1 MLVAT
6 GVHRAGRRRPSL
18 VAAAVLVAALLAVSA
33 LVLASRPTQASLP
46 ARSSIAFV
54 DGNDVIVVSGDPTRS
69 GTLLTEETSG
79 DESCC
84 TLAWSPDGRHL
95 LIGSD
100 EHLSTVQ
107 ADGSGHHEI
116 VDEEIV
122 SGTPAW
128 SPDGT
133 TIAIGFEVDGSPR
146 LFVLDADGGA
156 MRDLTPDR
164 QAIGDVGSYA
174 WSPDG
179 RSIAF
184 GAGPGAAATDAR
196 STLDVVAAAGGPVRR
211 VATAADGWG
220 VTQWSS
226 PAWSPDGAS
235 ILYDVSAGT
244 PLDIRLEIVS
254 TLEGGASPV
263 ELSPVGQDAYAP
275 VWSPDGRRIA
285 FTVWR
290 GGTGPADL
298 YVMNAD
304 GTGVRMLADDVSPN
318 DHPWS
323 PDGASIV
330 FGRGMKGSGRDGLW
344 LVNVATG
351 AAGRLSDQSVTGGI
365 AWRPS
370 D

>member
-1 MLVAT
+1 MLIAT
-6 GVHRAGRRRPSL
+6 GVHRAGRRRASIA
-18 VAAAVLVAALLAVSA
+18 AAAVLVAALLAVGA
-33 LVLASRPTQASLP
+33 VALASRPMQASLP
-46 ARSSIAFV
+46 VGSSIAFIH
-54 DGNDVIVVSGDPTRS
+54 GNDVVVVNADPTRS
-69 GTLLTEETSG
+69 ATLLTEETSG

-84 TLAWSPDGRHL
+84 TLAWSADGRRL

-100 EHLSTVQ
+100 EHLSTAE

-133 TIAIGFEVDGSPR
+133 KIAIGFEVDGSPR
-146 LFVLDADGGA
+146 LFVIGADGSG
-156 MRDLTPDR
+156 MRNLTTDR

-184 GAGPGAAATDAR
+184 GAAPGAAATDAR

-211 VATAADGWG
+211 IATAPDGWG
-220 VTQWSS
+220 VTEWSS
-226 PAWSPDGAS
+226 PVWSPDGDS
-235 ILYDVSAGT
+235 IVYDVSAGT
-244 PLDIRLEIVS
+244 PLDIRIEIVS
-254 TLEGGASPV
+254 ALEGGGSPR
-263 ELSPVGQDAYAP
+263 ELSAVGEDAYAP

-285 FTVWR
+285 FTIWR

-304 GTGVRMLADDVSPN
+304 GTGVRKLADDVSPN

-323 PDGASIV
+323 PDGGSIV
-330 FGRGMKGSGRDGLW
+330 FGRGGRGSGLDGLW
-344 LVNVATG
+344 LVNAATG
-351 AAGRLSDQSVTGGI
+351 DAGRLADQSVTGGI
-365 AWRPS
+365 AWRAAG
-370 D
+370 

>member
-6 GVHRAGRRRPSL
+6 GVHRPRRRRASL
-18 VAAAVLVAALLAVSA
+18 AAAGVLVAALLAVGA
-33 LVLASRPTQASLP
+33 LALAGRPHQASLP
-46 ARSSIAFV
+46 AGSSIAFV
-54 DGNDVIVVSGDPTRS
+54 HGNDVVVVSGEPARS

-84 TLAWSPDGRHL
+84 TLAWSADGRHL

-100 EHLSTVQ
+100 EHLSTAA

-133 TIAIGFEVDGSPR
+133 QIAIAFEVDGSPR
-146 LFVLDADGGA
+146 LFVLGADGGG

-164 QAIGDVGSYA
+164 QSIGDVGSYA

-184 GAGPGAAATDAR
+184 GAAPGAAANDAR
-196 STLDVVAAAGGPVRR
+196 STLDLVAATGGSVRQIS
-211 VATAADGWG
+211 TAADGWG
-220 VTQWSS
+220 VTEWSS
-226 PAWSPDGAS
+226 PAWSPDGTS

-244 PLDIRLEIVS
+244 PLDIRVEVVS
-254 TLEGGASPV
+254 ALEGGASPLQ
-263 ELSPVGQDAYAP
+263 LSPVGEDAYAP

-290 GGTGPADL
+290 AGTGPADL

-304 GTGVRMLADDVSPN
+304 GTGARKLADDVSPN
-318 DHPWS
+318 DHPWA

-330 FGRGMKGSGRDGLW
+330 FGRGGTGSGLDGLW
-344 LVNVATG
+344 LVNATTG
-351 AAGRLSDQSVTGGI
+351 DAGRLSDQSVTGGI

-370 D
+370 G